1 MNYFD
6 YFLFIFSVIIMIATP
21 GPVMI
26 LVASAGLKG
35 GYKKALETIF
45 GTNLASLVLIF
56 ISVLV
61 LKGVLGINRPLA
73 KVVIASSSDL
83 PVQRLS

>member
-35 GYKKALETIF
+35 GYKKH
-45 GTNLASLVLIF
+45 
-56 ISVLV
+56 
-61 LKGVLGINRPLA
+61 
-73 KVVIASSSDL
+73 
-83 PVQRLS
+83 

>member
-6 YFLFIFSVIIMIATP
+6 YFLFIFSVIIMITTP

-35 GYKKALETIF
+35 GYKKHWKPF
-45 GTNLASLVLIF
+45 LVQTL
-56 ISVLV
+56 
-61 LKGVLGINRPLA
+61 PL
-73 KVVIASSSDL
+73 SF
-83 PVQRLS
+83 

>member
-26 LVASAGLKG
+26 L
-35 GYKKALETIF
+35 
-45 GTNLASLVLIF
+45 
-56 ISVLV
+56 
-61 LKGVLGINRPLA
+61 
-73 KVVIASSSDL
+73 
-83 PVQRLS
+83 

>member
-26 LVASAGLKG
+26 LV
-35 GYKKALETIF
+35 
-45 GTNLASLVLIF
+45 
-56 ISVLV
+56 
-61 LKGVLGINRPLA
+61 
-73 KVVIASSSDL
+73 
-83 PVQRLS
+83 

>member
-26 LVASAGLKG
+26 
-35 GYKKALETIF
+35 
-45 GTNLASLVLIF
+45 
-56 ISVLV
+56 
-61 LKGVLGINRPLA
+61 
-73 KVVIASSSDL
+73 
-83 PVQRLS
+83 

>member
-35 GYKKALETIF
+35 GYKKRLKPF
-45 GTNLASLVLIF
+45 LV
-56 ISVLV
+56 
-61 LKGVLGINRPLA
+61 
-73 KVVIASSSDL
+73 
-83 PVQRLS
+83 QT